1 VAYAFQLV
9 TEFDKLEL
17 DRDGQIFV
25 RTLFNKFWRK
35 KIMLGLSRTTSAS
48 PINILVVDDDELIRE
63 LLIEYFRSQ
72 GVISQEA
79 ANGSMMREVLD
90 QDSSIDLIL
99 LDIVMPGEDGLT
111 LMREIRHRSDV
122 GIIMLSSLDDV
133 IDRVTALEMGAD
145 DYLCKPF
152 HPREVL
158 ARIRAVLRRHQQ
170 ASVSPGK
177 TEREPVYR
185 FDGWELHPG
194 TRNLLDRDRRE
205 VHLTTVEF
213 DLLMAFAAHPGR
225 VLDRDALMDLTK
237 GRDWAAFDRSIDQ
250 QVARLRRKIELDPK
264 LPSLIKTVRGTGYIF
279 SPRSHA
285 RSA

>member
-1 VAYAFQLV
+1 
-9 TEFDKLEL
+9 
-17 DRDGQIFV
+17 
-25 RTLFNKFWRK
+25 
-35 KIMLGLSRTTSAS
+35 
-48 PINILVVDDDELIRE
+48 
-63 LLIEYFRSQ
+63 
-72 GVISQEA
+72 
-79 ANGSMMREVLD
+79 MMRQVLD
-90 QDSSIDLIL
+90 QESSIDLIL

-111 LMREIRHRSDV
+111 LMREIRHRSNV
-122 GIIMLSSLDDV
+122 GIIMLSSLADV

-170 ASVSPGK
+170 ASVSSGK
-177 TEREPVYR
+177 IEGEPVYR

-194 TRNLLDRDRRE
+194 TRSLLDRDGQE

-250 QVARLRRKIELDPK
+250 QVARLRRKIESNPK
-264 LPSLIKTVRGTGYIF
+264 LPSLIKTVRGAGYIF
-279 SPRSHA
+279 SPRIHTC
-285 RSA
+285 SA